1 MNKIYVVQNQ
11 DVREELYDFVDE
23 KYHALLGEKNIA
35 QDTFMLYEKQQSI
48 AAEESKKESLE
59 AAEKAL
65 EKSKKAAKTKN
76 FMTLYKKLHNMNY
89 KPDESMV
96 SDAIDALD
104 GLYDYEDYQKCA
116 TLMENE
122 AKRIASLPTKEEW
135 EEKEI
140 IWPNRRLIAK
150 ENEM

>member
-1 MNKIYVVQNQ
+1 
-11 DVREELYDFVDE
+11 
-23 KYHALLGEKNIA
+23 
-35 QDTFMLYEKQQSI
+35 
-48 AAEESKKESLE
+48 
-59 AAEKAL
+59 
-65 EKSKKAAKTKN
+65 
-76 FMTLYKKLHNMNY
+76 MNY

-104 GLYDYEDYQKCA
+104 GLYDYEDYQKYA

-140 IWPNRRLIAK
+140 IRPNRSLIAK